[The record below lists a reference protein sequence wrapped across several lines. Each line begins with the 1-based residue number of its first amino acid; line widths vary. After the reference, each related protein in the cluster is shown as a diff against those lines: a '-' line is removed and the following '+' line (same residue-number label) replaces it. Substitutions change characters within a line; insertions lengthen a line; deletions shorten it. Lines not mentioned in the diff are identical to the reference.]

1 MFLSKAKGRSLVGW
15 GLRPY
20 EYPGA
25 TSTSLECALRRSCAR
40 PTGGTHGRTTGTPIL
55 LISIRFPL
63 KNKEGR
69 DTPKDTPARLPTL
82 RVATTTRHGN
92 VLDFLVAVRQLENV
106 PEEVPAVVAQ
116 ASFWLAL

>member
-1 MFLSKAKGRSLVGW
+1 MKRQKFLSKAKGRSLVGW

-25 TSTSLECALRRSCAR
+25 TSTSLDSALRRSCAR

-63 KNKEGR
+63 ENKEAGAPASPAWGLRRTAVGR
-69 DTPKDTPARLPTL
+69 APRATSTPPRAAPPRL
-82 RVATTTRHGN
+82 A
-92 VLDFLVAVRQLENV
+92 
-106 PEEVPAVVAQ
+106 
-116 ASFWLAL
+116 